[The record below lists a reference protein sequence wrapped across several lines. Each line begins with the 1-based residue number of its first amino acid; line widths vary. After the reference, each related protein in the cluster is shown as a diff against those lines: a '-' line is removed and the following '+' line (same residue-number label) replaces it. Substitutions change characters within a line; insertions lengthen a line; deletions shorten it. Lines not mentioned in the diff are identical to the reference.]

1 MEINTI
7 LWREWVFFKKRWMKI
22 VSAQVVTPILYLIT
36 FGWGIGS
43 RFNLDGM
50 PYLFYI
56 IPGIIGMNTMR
67 SAYSYIATRV
77 SVARLHEKSF
87 EAYLLSPIR
96 IPLLILGHILAG
108 GIRSMISVLL
118 ILLILAP
125 FGGVLNVSLA
135 FFLVCF
141 LNSMMFACLGFLAA
155 LLIDTHYDLNRFQ
168 SFVITPMSF
177 LCGTFFSLTRL
188 PWLVGQIIEL
198 MPLTHSIRV
207 LRKLF
212 IYNKFDGFSLLIML
226 VYTVFFFVLCIK
238 ICYEESRI

>member
-1 MEINTI
+1 MEISTI
-7 LWREWVFFKKRWMKI
+7 LWREWVFFKKRWLKI
-22 VSAQVVTPILYLIT
+22 VSSQIVTPILYLIT

-43 RFNLDGM
+43 KFNLDGM

-67 SAYSYIATRV
+67 VSYSYISTRV
-77 SVARLHEKSF
+77 SVARLHERSF

-96 IPLLILGHILAG
+96 IPMLIMGHVLAG
-108 GIRSMISVLL
+108 ALRSMISVLL

-125 FGGVLNVSLA
+125 FGGVLNLSLT
-135 FFLVCF
+135 FFVMCF

-155 LLIDTHYDLNRFQ
+155 MIIDTHYDLNRFQ

-177 LCGTFFSLTRL
+177 LCGTFFSLTKL
-188 PWLVGQIIEL
+188 PWVIAQLIEIL
-198 MPLTHSIRV
+198 PLTHSICV
-207 LRKLF
+207 LRKLY
-212 IYNKFDGFSLLIML
+212 IYGKFDGFSMIVML
-226 VYTVFFFVLCIK
+226 TYTVFFFVVSVK